1 MLPGP
6 WHDSHPTFLALS
18 PDALSRACVAVLK
31 SRTIWSWHWAQVCDP
46 TNSAPG
52 IFGGASTVRLTVAQE
67 MAINATANTTE
78 TASSLRR
85 MGFFFLESPCS
96 AGKLSEEKPIGF
108 RWMSEGR

>member
-6 WHDSHPTFLALS
+6 WHDSHPTFLAVS
-18 PDALSRACVAVLK
+18 PGALSRACVAVLK

-52 IFGGASTVRLTVAQE
+52 MFGGASTVRLTVAQE
-67 MAINATANTTE
+67 MAMSATANTTE

-85 MGFFFLESPCS
+85 MTFLFLGSPCS
-96 AGKLSEEKPIGF
+96 AGKLAVEKLIGLS
-108 RWMSEGR
+108 WMSEGR